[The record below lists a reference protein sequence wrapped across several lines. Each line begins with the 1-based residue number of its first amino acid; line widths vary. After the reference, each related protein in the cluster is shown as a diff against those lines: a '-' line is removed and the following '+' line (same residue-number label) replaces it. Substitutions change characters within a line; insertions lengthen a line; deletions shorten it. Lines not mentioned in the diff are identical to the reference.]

1 MDRPHFRPR
10 LALLVPRPLD
20 EVRELLRARL
30 ELRTQEFEFRVRHD
44 AVLAWIAPRHRRFWS
59 PALDTSMRQHPD
71 GTLLIG
77 CFGPHPA
84 LMTGYFFASI
94 FLTFLATL
102 SATWS
107 YVQTTMG
114 LSPHCLW
121 GTSLAILGLVGI
133 WLSSRVG
140 ASWGR
145 TQMVELASLLDDL
158 GELRDDEA
166 ELLTEAEAHRQEA
179 LLAERSGGASE
190 QAI

>member
-10 LALLVPRPLD
+10 LALLVPRPLE
-20 EVRELLRARL
+20 EVRELLRARV
-30 ELRTQEFEFRVRHD
+30 EARTADFEHRVRHD
-44 AVLAWIAPRHRRFWS
+44 SVLAWIAPQHRRPWS
-59 PALDTSMRQHPD
+59 PALDTTLRDHPQ

-94 FLTFLATL
+94 FFGFLATL

-114 LSPHCLW
+114 QSPHCLV
-121 GTSLAILGLVGI
+121 GTALAVLALAGI
-133 WLSSRVG
+133 WISSRVG

-145 TQMVELASLLDDL
+145 DQMLQLATLLDEL
-158 GELRDDEA
+158 GEVRDDEA
-166 ELLTEAEAHRQEA
+166 ALLTEAEAHRQAA
-179 LLAERSGGASE
+179 LRAQHAG
-190 QAI
+190 

>member
-10 LALLVPRPLD
+10 LALLVPRPLE
-20 EVRELLRARL
+20 EVREVLRARL
-30 ELRTQEFEFRVRHD
+30 EARTDEFEHRVRHD
-44 AVLAWIAPRHRRFWS
+44 SVLAWIAPQHRRPWS
-59 PALDTSMRQHPD
+59 PALDTCLRDHPQ

-94 FLTFLATL
+94 FLTFLAAL

-114 LSPHCLW
+114 LSPHCLM
-121 GTSLAILGLVGI
+121 GTSLAICGLVGI
-133 WLSSRVG
+133 WVSSRVG

-145 TQMVELASLLDDL
+145 DQMLELATLLDDL
-158 GELRDDEA
+158 GLVRDDEA
-166 ELLTEAEAHRQEA
+166 ALLTEAEAHRQEA
-179 LLAERSGGASE
+179 LRAQHAT
-190 QAI
+190 